1 LELNLTFLF
10 NNTIII
16 KNGKIRGTPDMII
29 EILSP
34 ASLKHSPADNN
45 HKKSLFSFSLCIFE
59 IYNDLKYKFNRL
71 EMENSSLKLRIIDL
85 QRYQTDVSKTFGIL
99 NNDLQVIDQH
109 LRNNSIT
116 NQLGQ
121 QNTPPEILQQPL
133 QESPLQESHLQE
145 SHLQESH
152 LQESHLQESHL
163 QESVQES
170 VEEPT
175 REINLDQLM
184 CSLDRNLTRL
194 S

>member
-1 LELNLTFLF
+1 MYV
-10 NNTIII
+10 III
-16 KNGKIRGTPDMII
+16 SCLLI
-29 EILSP
+29 
-34 ASLKHSPADNN
+34 AV
-45 HKKSLFSFSLCIFE
+45 FFYVFE

-133 QESPLQESHLQE
+133 QESLLQESHLQE
-145 SHLQESH
+145 SR
-152 LQESHLQESHL
+152 LQESHL